1 MNSQDVQEVMTQAKS
16 VTEKT
21 IHPKPLK
28 SECELTML
36 QEKYILPKL
45 PSLKWN
51 SSRRYWCNRPQRR
64 PISHLFLRLHLSPG
78 QSVSHQWALSSSRK
92 SATRRKPLAARPHP
106 CFHSCHLQR
115 LASCV
120 ITHSRRLLT
129 KTLFTNPPVFTRC
142 RKVDLTWFTAYS
154 FHSGVSVNVLIRVFT
169 TLKKKTT
176 QQNIYFWNDDTPQRL
191 WYIPKLNTN

>member
-1 MNSQDVQEVMTQAKS
+1 MWAHHASREIYSAQIAFFKMEFITQILMQSASEEADLTS
-16 VTEKT
+16 V
-21 IHPKPLK
+21 
-28 SECELTML
+28 
-36 QEKYILPKL
+36 
-45 PSLKWN
+45 SL
-51 SSRRYWCNRPQRR
+51 
-64 PISHLFLRLHLSPG
+64 LRLHLSPG
-78 QSVSHQWALSSSRK
+78 QSVSHQWALSSSRR